1 MTYGHILK
9 PDLAVGIIDLD
20 VNGVTISNTSPK
32 VEFTS
37 INWRSASSGLASVTG
52 IDSKN
57 ITLAANK
64 KYLLQA
70 TLSGIWSLPYNDRK
84 FRWYN
89 ESNSSW
95 IGKHGICDARYEAY
109 DNITLE
115 RIDES
120 ARAVIIVG
128 SSNIDISLRYS
139 GTTAQSFKVGDRDT
153 TAGAVWSYLEDYG
166 RIEIWEFN
174 Q

>member
-9 PDLAVGIIDLD
+9 PDVSIGIIDLD
-20 VNGVTISNTSPK
+20 TSGVTISNTAPK
-32 VEFTS
+32 VEFNAVS
-37 INWRSASSGLASVTG
+37 WKSSNSGSASVTG
-52 IDSKN
+52 IDN
-57 ITLAANK
+57 DIITLVANK

-70 TLSGIWSLPYNDRK
+70 TLSFNSQHTSYLNDRK

-89 ESNSSW
+89 ENTSSW
-95 IGKHGICDARYEAY
+95 SGKPGVCNAKYEAY
-109 DNITLE
+109 GGVSLE

-120 ARAVIIVG
+120 ARAVIVIG
-128 SSNIDISLRYS
+128 ASNINVSLRYS
-139 GTTAQSFKVGDRDT
+139 GTTNQSFKVGDRNLSSP
-153 TAGAVWSYLEDYG
+153 WSYIEDYG

>member
-9 PDLAVGIIDLD
+9 PDVSIGIIDLD
-20 VNGVTISNTSPK
+20 TAGVTISNTAPK
-32 VEFTS
+32 VEFNAIS
-37 INWRSASSGLASVTG
+37 WESSSSGSASVTG
-52 IDSKN
+52 SDSDL
-57 ITLAANK
+57 ITLTANK

-70 TLSGIWSLPYNDRK
+70 TLSFNAAIGYSDRK

-89 ESNSSW
+89 EDTSSW
-95 IGKHGICDARYEAY
+95 IGKHGVCDGQYEAY
-109 DNITLE
+109 GSYSLE

-120 ARAVIIVG
+120 ARAVIVIG
-128 SSNIDISLRYS
+128 ASNVNVSLRYS
-139 GTTAQSFKVGDRDT
+139 GTTNQSFKVGDRNLSSP
-153 TAGAVWSYLEDYG
+153 WSYIEDYG

>member
-9 PDLAVGIIDLD
+9 PDLSIGIIDLD
-20 VNGVTISNTSPK
+20 TAGVTISNTSPK

-37 INWRSASSGLASVTG
+37 VNWRSTSSGSAVVSGTG
-52 IDSKN
+52 SKN

-70 TLSGIWSLPYNDRK
+70 TLSGRWVAPYSDRK

-89 ESNSSW
+89 EDTSSW
-95 IGKHGICDARYEAY
+95 IGKHGICDAYYEAY
-109 DNITLE
+109 GSVTLE

-120 ARAVIIVG
+120 ARAVITVG
-128 SSNIDISLRYS
+128 SSNVDVSLRYS
-139 GTTAQSFKVGDRDT
+139 GTTAQSFSVGNRDT
-153 TAGAVWSYLEDYG
+153 TVGSAWEYLEDYG